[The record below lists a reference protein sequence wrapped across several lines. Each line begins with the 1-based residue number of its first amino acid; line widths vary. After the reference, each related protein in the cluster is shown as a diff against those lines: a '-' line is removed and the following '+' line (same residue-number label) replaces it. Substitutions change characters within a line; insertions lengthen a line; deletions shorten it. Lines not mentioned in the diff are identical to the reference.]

1 MKEKHSVQN
10 CRILVRLE
18 LRNQFLK
25 SLILCSLANHDKTID
40 AERATTCRR
49 NFRAPSLQ
57 TKITKNAGPSESD
70 FHGKTVGQFQT
81 K

>member
-10 CRILVRLE
+10 CRILARLE
-18 LRNQFLK
+18 LRIQFLK
-25 SLILCSLANHDKTID
+25 CLILCTLANHDKAID
-40 AERATTCRR
+40 AGRATTCRR

-57 TKITKNAGPSESD
+57 TKVTQNGGPSENV